1 VKAAKISERDIIESV
16 AEALQYISYFHPPD
30 FVEHLHAAYEREA
43 SVPAKNAIAQILA
56 NSRMAA
62 FGKRPI
68 CQDTGVVVIFAKIGM
83 QTVIESR
90 RPLIDLINEGVRLA
104 YLNEENPLRA
114 SMIVDPI
121 NRHQNSGDNT
131 PAVLHTELVAGNTID
146 FHVTAKGGGSENKAR
161 YTNLNP
167 AEDLVDW
174 VVDEVDR
181 MGSGWCPPGLISIG
195 VGGTAEKAMLIAKEA
210 LNEPVNMSELLLAGP
225 KNQTEE
231 LRIELY
237 ERLNALGVGAQGL
250 GGLTTVVDVK
260 LSSYPCHAASK
271 PVALIPQCAASRHIS
286 FSLDGRG
293 AAVLPKPDLTEWPQV
308 DGDFGLASRRI
319 NIDTATREDL
329 FDIPLGEQVLLSGTI
344 YSARDAAHK
353 RIAEYLE
360 AGRALPVNL
369 KGKFLYYVGPVKAVD
384 GEVVGPAGP
393 TTSARMDR
401 FTELMLKDVGI
412 LGMVGKAERGTEVAR
427 LIASHKAPYFIAVGG
442 AAYLISKSIKK
453 AEIVA
458 FDDLGMEAIHRF
470 EITDMP
476 VTMAIDSNG
485 NSIHEGGKRRWRNN
499 EKIGGNP

>member
-1 VKAAKISERDIIESV
+1 
-16 AEALQYISYFHPPD
+16 
-30 FVEHLHAAYEREA
+30 
-43 SVPAKNAIAQILA
+43 
-56 NSRMAA
+56 
-62 FGKRPI
+62 
-68 CQDTGVVVIFAKIGM
+68 C
-83 QTVIESR
+83 
-90 RPLIDLINEGVRLA
+90 
-104 YLNEENPLRA
+104 
-114 SMIVDPI
+114 
-121 NRHQNSGDNT
+121 
-131 PAVLHTELVAGNTID
+131 
-146 FHVTAKGGGSENKAR
+146 GSENKAR

-167 AEDLVDW
+167 AENLVDW

-181 MGSGWCPPGLISIG
+181 MGSGWCPPGIVSIG

-210 LNEPVNMSELLLAGP
+210 LNEPINMSELLLAGP
-225 KNQTEE
+225 QNRTEE
-231 LRIELY
+231 LRVELY

-271 PVALIPQCAASRHIS
+271 PVAVIPQCAANRHIS

-293 AAVLPKPDLTEWPQV
+293 AAVLPQPDLTEWPQV
-308 DGDFGLASRRI
+308 DGGLGLGSRQL

-329 FDIPLGEQVLLSGTI
+329 LEIPVGEQVLLSGTI
-344 YSARDAAHK
+344 YSARDAAHR

-401 FTELMLKDVGI
+401 FTKLMLKDVGI
-412 LGMVGKAERGTEVAR
+412 LGMIGKAERSAAVAE
-427 LIASHKAPYFIAVGG
+427 LIARYTAPYFIAVGG

-458 FDDLGMEAIHRF
+458 FEDLGMEAIHRF
-470 EITDMP
+470 EIKDMP
-476 VTMAIDSNG
+476 VMMAIDCNG
-485 NSIHEGGKRRWRNN
+485 NSIHEKGKRMWRTSA
-499 EKIGGNP
+499 KTGGNP